1 MIYLHW
7 SLFKIE
13 NSDKYVFLNYFKI
26 QHIRNFMKKSISI
39 LGFLLFAKILL
50 TAELNA
56 QTVTTTYSEGGGSLP
71 TVADGDLLQNFASLT
86 ATSGSFT
93 NEGTSDPTILTD
105 GLASFSPSGKSG
117 IFSGSSLTY
126 TFTNSPTGTDVTG
139 IDIYSVW
146 GDNGRLTPNVTVSY
160 SLKSS
165 PETFITLTTAT
176 FNPSVGGSNVW
187 TKSSLAISDFTGLA
201 AIKFDFPSQ
210 QNNFVGY
217 TEIDVFG
224 DANIVDIQNPT
235 SPTNLVSPSK
245 TNELIFLSW
254 DASSDDVG
262 VIAYNIYQGG
272 VLIGT
277 SATTSY
283 TVTGL
288 NASTAY
294 SFTVKAK
301 DASNKLSDESN
312 TLIVTTSAQP
322 NFSIT
327 YSEGGGSSPTISNS
341 DLLQTNATLTA
352 SSGSFTRESEGD
364 VASLTNGNASLSSS
378 DRAGIES
385 GSSLT
390 YTLTGSSTGFSISK
404 IDIYSTWGDNGRLIP
419 NVTVSYSLTSN
430 PGVFIPIATA
440 TFNPSIQ
447 YAPVGIWTKSSFNL
461 IDYDGVEALKFD
473 FPNQQNGWVGYNEI
487 DVTGTPS
494 PIQISAN
501 TNISSLSLTPTTSIS
516 VENDVEL
523 VIDANTTLKDIRVKP
538 NGKLTIAGS
547 NTISTTDGVALQS
560 DNTGSA
566 TLIDNYTTPTI
577 NATVEQY
584 VGSGRNWY
592 LSSPITNADFSAL
605 SRGTSVVEFNETTKS
620 WENVTSGN
628 LMPGKGYVQVA
639 TSTPTV
645 TGTTGLLTFSSL
657 TNSGDVTVGVS
668 RTESGA
674 SRGFN
679 LVGNPYPSYLDWS
692 LVKADAA
699 NADISSTIW
708 FRTKNTSG
716 NYTFATHNGTS
727 GETVTGTANT
737 TITKF
742 IPPMQAFW
750 IRVNENLSKS
760 SYNSGIT
767 FKNTMRSH
775 RDDNENLLKAPK
787 IDDRKRLRLQL
798 TNGSIADET
807 LVYFDANAKDDFD
820 NYDSQKMFNNITTQ
834 PELYTKLS
842 DEKLVINGLC
852 QIKDNSE
859 LVIGYN
865 CNQGG
870 ELKFQVVELKNLDN
884 NKIFLLD
891 KLTNIETE
899 LTAGT
904 EYSFSSSAAANNE
917 TRFSLIFHSKNN
929 STAIE
934 ETLNT
939 TINVFVNP
947 NNELVIMTN
956 EKSNYA
962 IFNAIGQKIDGGT
975 ITSEQHTSNH
985 KLRSGIYV
993 VKVNN
998 VTSRVIIK

>member
-1 MIYLHW
+1 M
-7 SLFKIE
+7 
-13 NSDKYVFLNYFKI
+13 
-26 QHIRNFMKKSISI
+26 Q
-39 LGFLLFAKILL
+39 ILL
-50 TAELNA
+50 MGDLNA

-71 TVADGDLLQNFASLT
+71 AVADGDLLQNFATLT
-86 ATSGSFT
+86 ASSGSFT
-93 NEGTSDPTILTD
+93 NEGTSGPSVLTD
-105 GLASFSPSGKSG
+105 GQASFATSGKSG

-187 TKSSLAISDFTGLA
+187 TKSSLAISDLTGLA

-224 DANIVDIQNPT
+224 DANIADAQNPT
-235 SPTNLVSPSK
+235 APTNLVSPSK

-272 VLIGT
+272 VLIGI

-312 TLIVTTSAQP
+312 ALIVTTSAQP

-327 YSEGGGSSPTISNS
+327 YSEGGGSSPIISNS

-352 SSGSFTRESEGD
+352 TSGSFTRESEGD
-364 VASLTNGNASLSSS
+364 VACLTNGNASLSSS
-378 DRAGIES
+378 ERAGIES

-404 IDIYSTWGDNGRLIP
+404 IDIYSTWGDNGRLTP

-440 TFNPSIQ
+440 TFNPTIQ
-447 YAPVGIWTKSSFNL
+447 YAPVGIWTKSSISL

-547 NTISTTDGVALQS
+547 NTISTTDGVTLQS

-628 LMPGKGYVQVA
+628 LIPGKGYVQVA

-708 FRTKNTSG
+708 FRTKNTGG

-775 RDDNENLLKAPK
+775 RDNNENLLKAPRNNE
-787 IDDRKRLRLQL
+787 RKRMRLQI
-798 TNGSIADET
+798 TNGTIADET
-807 LVYFDANAKDDFD
+807 LVYFDANATNSLD
-820 NYDSQKMFNNITTQ
+820 NYDSQKMFNNISSM
-834 PELYTKLS
+834 PELYTKVNN
-842 DEKLVINGLC
+842 EKLVINGLNA
-852 QIKDNSE
+852 IAENSE
-859 LVIGYN
+859 LILGYN
-865 CNQGG
+865 YSQKGDLKLKTT
-870 ELKFQVVELKNLDN
+870 ELTNFDN
-884 NKIFLLD
+884 YRVYLLD
-891 KLTNIETE
+891 KVSNIETE
-899 LTAGT
+899 LSTETVYQFASEAGISNENRLSIVFKT
-904 EYSFSSSAAANNE
+904 KENANGLDDLLDSN
-917 TRFSLIFHSKNN
+917 
-929 STAIE
+929 
-934 ETLNT
+934 
-939 TINVFVNP
+939 INVFVNSQSRI
-947 NNELVIMTN
+947 VINAT
-956 EKSNYA
+956 EKSRFTVY
-962 IFNAIGQKIDGGT
+962 NAIGQLLTGGKTTDSVFLTSGLSKGLYIVKIVENGKEFT
-975 ITSEQHTSNH
+975 Q
-985 KLRSGIYV
+985 
-993 VKVNN
+993 
-998 VTSRVIIK
+998 RVIIN